1 MTHPANQP
9 IGIESDATAPAS
21 PDAGPGEARTLT
33 LPQHTRLTAVELVDR
48 TDRHNE
54 LVHERQYLLHPSE
67 PLDLPGNLFV
77 AESLLDDR
85 GYLLIKEAPLPHA
98 RAKRSTHDLE
108 VRPRD
113 SGYEAR
119 LLEDDGYPWH
129 VLEYLGGELGRA
141 TALQNWQRAQ
151 RSALPVWF
159 ITNTWGD
166 RNRDSRINEAFILK
180 EIEAAARLG
189 ADMLQIDDGWQR
201 GRTSNS
207 AEAQATGG
215 GAWEGFYAADPEFW
229 TPDPNRFPNGLE
241 PVLDA
246 AKQAGLKI
254 GLWFAPDSSDDFVN
268 HQRDADVIL
277 GLHERY
283 GIDCFKL
290 DSIDMRSERGEQ
302 RVWQFIERV
311 NVGSGGKVVLDLDV
325 TAGTRP
331 GYFGLMNAGPVFVEN
346 RYTDWHTYW
355 PHATLRVLWRLSRW
369 VDPRRLR
376 MEFLNPTRHAEKY
389 ADDPLAPGRDD
400 PAYLFATVMAGQ
412 PLGWFECS
420 NLPRKMV
427 EAVGELATVW
437 REHRDA
443 FFDGTILPIGDA
455 PDGTAWTGFLSV
467 SSDRRTGYA
476 LVLREMNER
485 SKALITLPQ
494 SLFVRSSVVLHGTR
508 SANISSHGD
517 SLTVT
522 LPASRSY
529 VFARLSLDQA

>member
-1 MTHPANQP
+1 MTVKQP
-9 IGIESDATAPAS
+9 PTGVETDATAPAS
-21 PDAGPGEARTLT
+21 SDTPHAAQTLT

-48 TDRHNE
+48 TDRRNE
-54 LVHERQYLLHPSE
+54 LAHERQYLLHPSE
-67 PLDLPGNLFV
+67 ALSLRGNLFV
-77 AESLLDDR
+77 AEALLEDR
-85 GYLLIKEAPLPHA
+85 GWLMIKEAPLPHA
-98 RAKRSTHDLE
+98 RAKQSAHDLE
-108 VRPRD
+108 VRAQ
-113 SGYEAR
+113 STGYEAS
-119 LLEDDGYPWH
+119 LLEEDGYPWH
-129 VLEYLGGELGRA
+129 VLEYVGGELGRA

-151 RSALPVWF
+151 RKPLPVWF

-189 ADMLQIDDGWQR
+189 ADLLQIDDGWQR

-207 AEAQATGG
+207 AETQATGG
-215 GAWEGFYAADPEFW
+215 GAWEGFYQADPQFW
-229 TPDPNRFPNGLE
+229 TPDPQRFPNGLE

-254 GLWFAPDSSDDFVN
+254 GLWFAPDSSDDFAN

-290 DSIDMRSERGEQ
+290 DSINMRSERGER

-311 NVGSGGKVVLDLDV
+311 NVGSAGKVVLDLDV

-346 RYTDWHTYW
+346 RYTDWHRYW
-355 PHATLRVLWRLSRW
+355 PHATLRVLWQLCRW

-376 MEFLNPTRHAEKY
+376 MEFLNLARNAEKY
-389 ADDPLAPGRDD
+389 ADDPLAPGRYD
-400 PAYLFATVMAGQ
+400 PAYLFATVMASQ

-420 NLPRKMV
+420 HLPAEMV
-427 EAVGELATVW
+427 EAVGALAAVW

-455 PDGTAWTGFLSV
+455 PDGTSWTGFLSV
-467 SSDRRTGYA
+467 SPDRKTGYA
-476 LVLREMNER
+476 LVLRETNER
-485 SKALITLPQ
+485 AEAAIALPE
-494 SLFVRSSVVLHGTR
+494 SLSTQMAKVLCATRDARIGCHG
-508 SANISSHGD
+508 G
-517 SLTVT
+517 SLTVK

-529 VFARLSLDQA
+529 LFAQVSFDHA